1 MRVAAFVCHTWTV
14 WPTMADG
21 LLTASIYFSFR
32 AGHSLSFESFAWL
45 GDRKHRW
52 ATRNA
57 EIPGLLEQKLMKI
70 QLLSDWERTK
80 EDEEFHLV
88 LNRQHD
94 CPRVGN
100 NVFYCCQLYYAP
112 SGGRECNLESITRS
126 GVSSFLRVERWSNVQ
141 LEIFI
146 SPSPA
151 SPLSL
156 LINDV
161 PASRFGEA
169 SPKGCVPRWGN
180 MTAARRTYEGIIK
193 ANQDQTLTRKRS
205 RTLDEYVLQCAL
217 PSASLRT
224 TTIISHLC
232 RSIPISS
239 AISRPWLRAGRHVTL
254 VLAHWRRK
262 SFGGRPGG
270 IFVWQ
275 WLSAKI
281 SAHPQLFLIFSDV
294 VIIERDFRSIFNIPR
309 YS

>member
-1 MRVAAFVCHTWTV
+1 MSNEKRRNSWLIRAEIDENSASVRLRANERRRGISSRVK
-14 WPTMADG
+14 
-21 LLTASIYFSFR
+21 S
-32 AGHSLSFESFAWL
+32 
-45 GDRKHRW
+45 
-52 ATRNA
+52 ATRLSA
-57 EIPGLLEQKLMKI
+57 GWKQRFL
-70 QLLSDWERTK
+70 LLSAILRAEW
-80 EDEEFHLV
+80 
-88 LNRQHD
+88 
-94 CPRVGN
+94 
-100 NVFYCCQLYYAP
+100 A
-112 SGGRECNLESITRS
+112 RECNLESITRS

-254 VLAHWRRK
+254 VLAHCRRK

-275 WLSAKI
+275 WLSDSRFQAI
-281 SAHPQLFLIFSDV
+281 LNFFWFSQTL
-294 VIIERDFRSIFNIPR
+294 
-309 YS
+309 